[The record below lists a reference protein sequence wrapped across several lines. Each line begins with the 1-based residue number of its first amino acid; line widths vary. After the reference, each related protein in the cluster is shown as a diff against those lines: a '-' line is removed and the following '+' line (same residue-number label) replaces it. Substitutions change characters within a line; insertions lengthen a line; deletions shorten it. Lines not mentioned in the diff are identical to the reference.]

1 MKKFRTYFS
10 ILIMFICGFAGMFL
24 GAVLGD
30 TTGGIL
36 AGILIS
42 GIACLIYTIDNRDS

>member
-1 MKKFRTYFS
+1 MKNFRTYVS
-10 ILIMFICGFAGMFL
+10 VLIMFMCGFVGMFL

-30 TTGGIL
+30 TVGGIL

-42 GIACLIYTIDNRDS
+42 GIACLIYTIDNRNF